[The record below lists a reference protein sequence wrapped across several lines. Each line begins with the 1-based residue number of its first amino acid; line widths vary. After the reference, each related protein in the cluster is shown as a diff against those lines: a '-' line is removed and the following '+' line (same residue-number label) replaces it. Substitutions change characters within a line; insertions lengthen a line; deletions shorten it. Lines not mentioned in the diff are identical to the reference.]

1 MSTELM
7 VAVFGL
13 SGVAS
18 GFFAGLFGIGGGL
31 IMVPVLVYAF
41 KSTGMATDHIVTMAL
56 GTSMAAI
63 VFSSAQSA
71 YGHYCKGSASID
83 CIRRAVPWVVAGVLI
98 GGAIAA
104 RTPTPSLLI
113 FVGVFQFLAAFL
125 MLTDVSKLVTL
136 RSLAREGVTLGLF
149 A

>member
-41 KSTGMATDHIVTMAL
+41 TATGMAAEHVVTMAL

-63 VFSSAQSA
+63 VFSAAQSA
-71 YGHYCKGSASID
+71 YGHYQKGSASVEK
-83 CIRRAVPWVVAGVLI
+83 IRRATPWVVTGVLI

-104 RTPTPSLLI
+104 RTPAHPLLI
-113 FVGVFQFLAAFL
+113 VVAGFQLFAALL
-125 MLTDVSKLVTL
+125 MVTDV
-136 RSLAREGVTLGLF
+136 
-149 A
+149 